1 MINFKGLAF
10 YDFYLYELLQELVQQ

>member
-10 YDFYLYELLQELVQQ
+10 YDFYLYGLQELAQQ